1 MVSYLMGV
9 FIFATIVGQVGNVIT
24 NRNANRLE
32 FERLLDGAKTYMR
45 HHKVPGGMKRRVL
58 RWYDYSWS
66 RGRIQGGGDINTA
79 LGLLPDKL
87 KTELALHVNLVV
99 LKKVTIFQECQ
110 PEFLHDLVLKMKA
123 YIFTPGDLIC
133 RKGEVAREMFI
144 IADGILEVIS
154 ESGRVLTTMK
164 AGDFFGEI
172 GILNLDG
179 LNKRTADVRSVGY
192 AELFSLSREDVLSAM
207 KDYPEA
213 QEILQNLGRKRL
225 MEAKNM
231 NKKFKAEAE
240 NRKGNSAD
248 TTPDA
253 DIKSMKSMAGSGSIV
268 DKIRQDVRS
277 LGFLRKGRLTKGRD
291 ESFEL
296 EPLTQGSK
304 SGGDKPKITRMKR
317 VCSDDNSQ
325 DDETSTPPCDSKI
338 GAGLPILARLKLL
351 KEKETADLL
360 ISPSSTKSSET
371 PAKGE
376 LQQCLIPSIQKSISL
391 LPSPQKSVSLIPTK
405 PSDGDAEVVGQGLPL
420 FQRLKLLKQKEEKE
434 KRIMKDTA
442 TSAAQILS
450 STVRTQHAHAH
461 TPSPKSK
468 RSPVCEQKVSKM
480 ETEPLHKESKVCLE
494 SNNSAKTSLLNEGV
508 KESSDNTSSKSSLL
522 NKNQQQSESSGSS
535 STGSSS
541 QPWTKLKNATIVA
554 TSKSDE
560 VINTGCPNITIAQP
574 LQHKEVLKNKKLYNS
589 IEDLS
594 PEYAGLPFVK
604 KLKILNERQKL
615 AELESKVFTKS
626 VSLDSGSAS
635 TLSTI
640 DSNLDSSDLTRS
652 NSEAFV
658 MDMAMR
664 KKDVQRMQTED
675 TLISFDSDL
684 TEEEILLTDSNET
697 IERQCLKSILK
708 RISADIDDVVD
719 NKKELKR
726 LMRSPTVEGYA
737 ARRSKLTKSVTFND
751 TFTSPPKSPL
761 NISPL
766 LSPLLKDN
774 REAGTSSNLTD
785 DGKRF
790 FSLTPITESSP
801 SPGSDTMKTLLSAT
815 STSSVS
821 ISPSQ
826 GSILAPML
834 PVLKSSYLSCSS
846 TEPVSSLNSKSFSQP
861 IISITPSSAQTS
873 EQSPDISTDPS
884 SQSGPSLSQ
893 PSSTSISNS
902 SLVTYE
908 SLITPFS
915 DLVTSSLSNS
925 NSSTTNDQQN
935 GSPDSNFSTGLNLN
949 PDLIPYPSANNSEPK
964 VNHKPK
970 SKFRIRRKFTKKK
983 MISNEEEYFSNVLGG
998 IKTVI
1003 EDHLYQM
1010 ESKFSDHF
1018 AHLESEIQKRDLIIE
1033 RLRNQIYNSS
1043 DNIDPALFN
1052 LEFGQDYSSLSE
1064 NMYESDNEEESE
1076 GMSGEYQMMS
1086 EEEDDIPFMRDDS
1099 IDTIFCRSPPSSPNT
1114 FNVPSYNFE
1123 QTNQQQSRLIHQSSY
1138 SGGRQTNKGNKDFN
1152 IKNWKSLDITLEGR
1166 KSNEKEEELR
1176 EYATKRKVE
1185 HDKYRRLK
1193 IAEER
1198 YKLLQGQNDEIVE
1211 TFKSDSNLIKQK
1223 EFFDKS
1229 IQQITLLESLQKAEN
1244 AKILLEEQKA
1254 KEKEIYEYQQ
1264 KRLMDTINSRIQ
1276 YEIKQIRSKSLDQDL
1291 GSKLKE
1297 TDKRRSW
1304 DETSV
1309 RRNQNNQTTQ
1319 SVRTEPPATSVQIE
1333 IESSDNEEIV
1343 PTEIRDVNY
1352 KSHDRNWEIN
1362 MLADQW
1368 TTDEDENIQ

>member
-144 IADGILEVIS
+144 IADGILEVI
-154 ESGRVLTTMK
+154 R
-164 AGDFFGEI
+164 
-172 GILNLDG
+172 
-179 LNKRTADVRSVGY
+179 RTADVRSVGY

-231 NKKFKAEAE
+231 NKMFKAEAD
-240 NRKGNSAD
+240 RAKGRGNSSD

-253 DIKSMKSMAGSGSIV
+253 DVKSMKSMAGSGSIV

-304 SGGDKPKITRMKR
+304 SGGEKPKMTRMKR

-351 KEKETADLL
+351 REKESADLL
-360 ISPSSTKSSET
+360 LSSSLAKSNET

-405 PSDGDAEVVGQGLPL
+405 TCDVDNEVVGQGLPL

-434 KRIMKDTA
+434 KRMIKDTA

-450 STVRTQHAHAH
+450 STVRTQHTHAH
-461 TPSPKSK
+461 VPSPKPK
-468 RSPVCEQKVSKM
+468 RTSVCEQKAENEPVQKVS
-480 ETEPLHKESKVCLE
+480 LE
-494 SNNSAKTSLLNEGV
+494 SNNAAKTSLLKGAG
-508 KESSDNTSSKSSLL
+508 TKSLDKTPSNSLSL
-522 NKNQQQSESSGSS
+522 TINQQQSESSGSS

-541 QPWTKLKNATIVA
+541 QPWTKLKNATILVA
-554 TSKSDE
+554 SKSDE
-560 VINTGCPNITIAQP
+560 VINTGCSNATIGQP
-574 LQHKEVLKNKKLYNS
+574 LQHKGVLKNKKLYNS

-626 VSLDSGSAS
+626 VSLDSS

-652 NSEAFV
+652 NSDAFV
-658 MDMAMR
+658 IDVGVAMR
-664 KKDVQRMQTED
+664 NVQRMQTED

-684 TEEEILLTDSNET
+684 TEEENTLTDSNET

-719 NKKELKR
+719 NKKELKK

-761 NISPL
+761 NLSPL

-774 REAGTSSNLTD
+774 QEPGTSDNLTD

-801 SPGSDTMKTLLSAT
+801 SPSNETMKTLLSTT
-815 STSSVS
+815 SRSTVC

-826 GSILAPML
+826 GSFLTPILPTFKSLNL
-834 PVLKSSYLSCSS
+834 PYLSS
-846 TEPVSSLNSKSFSQP
+846 EPVSSSNSQTFSQP
-861 IISITPSSAQTS
+861 LISITPFSAQAS
-873 EQSPDISTDPS
+873 EQSSCFSVDISTIPITRT
-884 SQSGPSLSQ
+884 GPLLSQ
-893 PSSTSISNS
+893 VSSISNS
-902 SLVTYE
+902 GLLASE
-908 SLITPFS
+908 SLNTPFS

-925 NSSTTNDQQN
+925 NSSTTNTQQN
-935 GSPDSNFSTGLNLN
+935 GGSDSNISPGLNLN
-949 PDLIPYPSANNSEPK
+949 PDLIPYPSANNSESK
-964 VNHKPK
+964 VNNKPK

-1043 DNIDPALFN
+1043 DNVDPSLFN
-1052 LEFGQDYSSLSE
+1052 LEFGQDYSSLGE
-1064 NMYESDNEEESE
+1064 HLYESDNEEESE

-1086 EEEDDIPFMRDDS
+1086 EDEDDIPFMRDDS
-1099 IDTIFCRSPPSSPNT
+1099 IDTIYCRSPPSSP
-1114 FNVPSYNFE
+1114 SNFKYDQPNQE
-1123 QTNQQQSRLIHQSSY
+1123 QSPLIHQSSY
-1138 SGGRQTNKGNKDFN
+1138 SGGPQTKKGNKEFN
-1152 IKNWKSLDITLEGR
+1152 IKNWKSLDATSEGE
-1166 KSNEKEEELR
+1166 KSNDKEEELK
-1176 EYATKRKVE
+1176 EYASKRKIE

-1198 YKLLQGQNDEIVE
+1198 YKLLQGQNNEILE
-1211 TFKSDSNLIKQK
+1211 TFKSDSNLVKQK

-1254 KEKEIYEYQQ
+1254 KEKEIFQYQQ
-1264 KRLMDTINSRIQ
+1264 KRLIETINSRIQ
-1276 YEIKQIRSKSLDQDL
+1276 YEIRQIRSKSLDTEL

-1309 RRNQNNQTTQ
+1309 RREKFNQTSPDVT
-1319 SVRTEPPATSVQIE
+1319 TATPDSVQID

-1352 KSHDRNWEIN
+1352 KTHDRNWEIN

-1368 TTDEDENIQ
+1368 KTDEDE